1 MVLEINLQ
9 IKIVLFSF
17 LAGLLIGLLF
27 DGYKLIRG
35 FSPIKIILIIQDTLF
50 WILISL
56 IIFIFLMYFNFGFLS
71 LYIYLLIGA
80 GLMVYLMFF
89 SKKIFKVENLIATHL
104 YRFIRVISK
113 NIQYILKNIFVK

>member
-17 LAGLLIGLLF
+17 FAGLLIGLMF
-27 DGYKLIRG
+27 DIYKLIRG
-35 FSPIKIILIIQDTLF
+35 FNPLKIILIIQDTLF

-56 IIFIFLMYFNFGFLS
+56 IVFIFLMYFNFGFLS
-71 LYIYLLIGA
+71 LYIYLLIGT

-89 SKKIFKVENLIATHL
+89 SKKIFKVENLIAMYF

-113 NIQYILKNIFVK
+113 NIRYIFKNIFVK